1 MMNSGTPMND
11 SMFDFDQESRDPSWF
26 DLEANPFPYSPVPD
40 DTPEVYC
47 GQEHVARAIS
57 ETVSTVLSTGKSR
70 HLVISGKYGNGKSH
84 TLKYTR
90 SRLRDRNDVVVGY
103 VAQPGEGFQDIYHE
117 FISDIGMS
125 NLQLFSYEFLASVTR
140 KVTNEDPCGATEMS
154 SLIEDGSV
162 LLADIVPTAIEELST
177 VTRFPDFARAIV
189 HLVYDQT
196 NLYAWQ
202 WLSGEG
208 IRYEQRKEMEVHSA
222 LNDDSSGVRA
232 FTALKRMLLELG
244 YTAVFV
250 FIDEFEGIARL
261 SPKNKQ
267 AALNSLRH
275 LMDQNSHGLSL
286 LFGCAPEVWQSVM
299 QEYHAFA
306 ERIGEEVALRP
317 LTEEQI
323 VELASAYLDT
333 ARENPSGAEDP
344 FTEDGLSVILQR
356 SQGNARQVLS
366 ACSRLL
372 DRAIEEEMIQIDG
385 EFARE
390 HI

>member
-1 MMNSGTPMND
+1 MND
-11 SMFDFDQESRDPSWF
+11 NMFEFDQESRDPSWF
-26 DLEANPFPYSPVPD
+26 GLKANPFPYSPVPN

-57 ETVSTVLSTGKSR
+57 ETISTVLSTGKSR

-90 SRLRDRNDVVVGY
+90 SRLRERRDVVVGY

-117 FISDIGMS
+117 FISDLGMS
-125 NLQLFSYEFLASVTR
+125 KLQTFAYEFLASVAR
-140 KVTNEDPCGATEMS
+140 RVTDEDPGGAAEMS
-154 SLIEDGSV
+154 SMIDDGSV
-162 LLADIVPTAIEELST
+162 LLADIVPTAIEELSA
-177 VTRFPDFARAIV
+177 VTHFPDFARAVV

-196 NLYAWQ
+196 NLYSWQ

-222 LNDDSSGVRA
+222 LDEDSSSVRA

-250 FIDEFEGIARL
+250 LIDEFEGIARL

-286 LFGCAPEVWQSVM
+286 LFGCAPEIWQSVM

-317 LTEEQI
+317 LTEEKI
-323 VELASAYLDT
+323 ADLTSAYLDT
-333 ARENPSGAEDP
+333 VRECPSGAEDP
-344 FTEDGLSVILQR
+344 FTEDALSIILQQ
-356 SQGNARQVLS
+356 SQGNSRQVLS

-372 DRAIEEEMIQIDG
+372 DRAIEEEMLQIDG
-385 EFARE
+385 EFTRE